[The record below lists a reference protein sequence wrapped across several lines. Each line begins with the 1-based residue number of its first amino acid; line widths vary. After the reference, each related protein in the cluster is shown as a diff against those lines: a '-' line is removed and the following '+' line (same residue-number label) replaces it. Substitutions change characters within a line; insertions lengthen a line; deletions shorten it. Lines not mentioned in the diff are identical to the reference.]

1 MQNCICRI
9 SIYLWWEGGRGAG
22 RRGLDTT
29 NLRFHMTRV
38 SERSL
43 KAFVVSSFPHS
54 CFLNIL
60 KVAFFTFRLSL
71 SKDWTK
77 KKLVM
82 RKTSLFIWKE
92 TIHNF
97 IKSETMRRVLFE
109 PSRASYYIEYLCVS
123 LHLCVGEIYIYFLH
137 QSLVSWWT
145 SNDNTS
151 VCYMFEQLLV
161 REEL

>member
-9 SIYLWWEGGRGAG
+9 SIYLWWEGWAGGGG

-77 KKLVM
+77 KNLVM

-123 LHLCVGEIYIYFLH
+123 LHLHVAEMYIFFYTK
-137 QSLVSWWT
+137 V
-145 SNDNTS
+145 
-151 VCYMFEQLLV
+151 
-161 REEL
+161 

>member
-1 MQNCICRI
+1 MVPLPEVRSYYISVLEICTYAKLHMQNF
-9 SIYLWWEGGRGAG
+9 YLPLVGRWEGGGWG

-82 RKTSLFIWKE
+82 RKISLFIWKE

-123 LHLCVGEIYIYFLH
+123 LHLYVGEIYIFFYTK
-137 QSLVSWWT
+137 V
-145 SNDNTS
+145 
-151 VCYMFEQLLV
+151 
-161 REEL
+161 

>member
-1 MQNCICRI
+1 MPWPEVRSYYISVLEICTYAKLHMQNF
-9 SIYLWWEGGRGAG
+9 YLPLVGRLGGGGGGR
-22 RRGLDTT
+22 RDLDTT

-77 KKLVM
+77 KNLVM

-123 LHLCVGEIYIYFLH
+123 LHLYVAEMYIFFYTK
-137 QSLVSWWT
+137 V
-145 SNDNTS
+145 
-151 VCYMFEQLLV
+151 
-161 REEL
+161 

>member
-1 MQNCICRI
+1 MPWPEVRSYYISVLEICTYAKLHMQNF
-9 SIYLWWEGGRGAG
+9 YLPLVGRWEGGG

-60 KVAFFTFRLSL
+60 KVASAFFTFRLSL

-123 LHLCVGEIYIYFLH
+123 LHLCVGEIYIFFYTK
-137 QSLVSWWT
+137 V
-145 SNDNTS
+145 
-151 VCYMFEQLLV
+151 
-161 REEL
+161 

>member
-9 SIYLWWEGGRGAG
+9 SIYLWWEGWAGGGG

-60 KVAFFTFRLSL
+60 KVASAFFTFRLSL

-82 RKTSLFIWKE
+82 RKISLFIWKE

-123 LHLCVGEIYIYFLH
+123 LHLYVAEMYIFFYTK
-137 QSLVSWWT
+137 V
-145 SNDNTS
+145 
-151 VCYMFEQLLV
+151 
-161 REEL
+161 